1 LYAGGPQDVT
11 LGQLK
16 PYIGKKFIFQ
26 NRFCLIFIINQRST
40 QTTTFFQVWQ
50 KIRQPNDYLNQYIK
64 EEFLAPIKTPE
75 CRNYVGLWF
84 NDIQQGKFWALSSR
98 SF

>member
-40 QTTTFFQVWQ
+40 QTTAF
-50 KIRQPNDYLNQYIK
+50 ISS
-64 EEFLAPIKTPE
+64 LAKNKTTE
-75 CRNYVGLWF
+75 
-84 NDIQQGKFWALSSR
+84 
-98 SF
+98 